1 MSNNLGKIIS
11 IKEITGFKCG
21 NFGMMDGTNGSRMS
35 LLSAKSSLKKA
46 SGATILHRIKPGNR
60 QM

>member
-21 NFGMMDGTNGSRMS
+21 NFGMMDGTNGSRMGI
-35 LLSAKSSLKKA
+35 SATLNA
-46 SGATILHRIKPGNR
+46 LCGYGEYDGYEIKTDIHNF
-60 QM
+60 